1 MKTNRGVIHIL
12 ALLLSTTLLF
22 ANSNERKPVTAL
34 EKRIETYRKYMRQG
48 KLEIPIG
55 NSTQGKQSIKANPR
69 LPQADKTETRYT
81 RATVGLEEEIK
92 EMEEI
97 KTSYFK
103 KLFSVYQST
112 GITWS
117 QFIQLLKSKNN
128 LSLKEFK
135 IRSQQLK
142 LHLIKGK
149 ENVSGI
155 KIQLQKVLKFH
166 QEIHKTLQE
175 ETVSFMGSVYYSK
188 LMRSLSLISFQKDL
202 YHLLLNQVIDKEL
215 FTLNQSLGRVENWI
229 NESKTINQSNWDKS
243 YHSIALKDSS
253 TLTHQIKED
262 IESTLTDFQNLKKY
276 FIYAETQLLSSYKE
290 GFTPPGTGSNTNL
303 DFHRFSKIEERLQKR
318 IREFLQQEKVD
329 RAILSTRMKN
339 SSKATLPALNLPA
352 LSRHLFFKDKQKTQP
367 EVKPEN
373 QEELPDWL

>member
-1 MKTNRGVIHIL
+1 MKINCGVFHIL
-12 ALLLSTTLLF
+12 ALLLSTTLLL

-55 NSTQGKQSIKANPR
+55 NSTQGKQSIKARPR

-112 GITWS
+112 GITWK

-149 ENVSGI
+149 ENVSSI

-166 QEIHKTLQE
+166 QEIHQTLQE

-202 YHLLLNQVIDKEL
+202 YNLLLNQVIDKEL
-215 FTLNQSLGRVENWI
+215 FTLNQSLSRVENWI

-243 YHSIALKDSS
+243 YHSIPLKDSS
-253 TLTHQIKED
+253 ALTHQIKED
-262 IESTLTDFQNLKKY
+262 IESTLADFQNLKKY

-303 DFHRFSKIEERLQKR
+303 DYHRFSKIEEKLQNR
-318 IREFLQQEKVD
+318 IREFIQQEKLD

-339 SSKATLPALNLPA
+339 SRKATLPALNLPA
-352 LSRHLFFKDKQKTQP
+352 LSRHLFFKGKQKT
-367 EVKPEN
+367 KPEASLKN